1 MVMIEAERFLEGKKN
16 RGKKPMVPSDT
27 PCVGEGRAQVKPP
40 PIQSG
45 GIRQGPP
52 PMAGRWKGLKYPVA
66 ALTSIAVWLVFCF
79 ALAAM
84 GMKGGAITF
93 AIIFLVIIPAVWS
106 GMLSLFKD

>member
-1 MVMIEAERFLEGKKN
+1 MNEAERFLEAKQN
-16 RGKKPMVPSDT
+16 RGKKPMTPSD
-27 PCVGEGRAQVKPP
+27 PPRVGEGRAQVEPP

-45 GIRQGPP
+45 GIRSNPAPETGK
-52 PMAGRWKGLKYPVA
+52 WKGLKYPVA
-66 ALTSIAVWLVFCF
+66 ALTSIAVWLAFCF

-93 AIIFLVIIPAVWS
+93 AIIFIVIIPAVWS